1 MQTEYSILG
10 INVNSYEVMES
21 SVESIARMPVPT
33 VNGSTSVSKIASIMV
48 KNNIGAVIVVKMGEP
63 VGIVTEKDI
72 INKIIES
79 KKDADDIIAEQV
91 MTSPLITISY
101 DRTIKEA
108 FEIMRSN
115 SVRRLV
121 VLKGKEIV
129 GLLTERRLLLACFPQ
144 FRGRL

>member
-1 MQTEYSILG
+1 M
-10 INVNSYEVMES
+10 NNCEVMES
-21 SVESIARMPVPT
+21 NVESIARMPVPT
-33 VNGSTSVSKIASIMV
+33 VNGSTPASKIASIMV

-72 INKIIES
+72 INRIIES

-101 DRTIKEA
+101 DRTVKEA

-115 SVRRLV
+115 NVRRLV
-121 VLKGKEIV
+121 VLKGKKIV
-129 GLLTERRLLLACFPQ
+129 GLLTERRLLLVCFPEHKNELLQ
-144 FRGRL
+144 KSEKEI